1 MQMDILRG
9 VTPQTGPAIVRL
21 LGEDFDGAYDDMPV
35 KTAIAAA

>member
-1 MQMDILRG
+1 MQMDA
-9 VTPQTGPAIVRL
+9 PQAGPTIVRL